1 MIFGSVGTEFISSV
15 SMAAI
20 YFPLIDHLVII
31 KFIFRISINPL
42 TFIRIKKAT
51 ASEISSIYFLV
62 PVSFAISFSYM
73 FAVSSAKNAIIF
85 TGGYVKVKDML
96 TTGLM
101 IKLFGLA
108 VVFLAA
114 NTLLEPVFRLNNNSY
129 YLSNQ
134 TIPLI

>member
-31 KFIFRISINPL
+31 KFIVRIIINPL
-42 TFIRIKKAT
+42 TLIRIKKAT

-134 TIPLI
+134 TVPLI